1 MAIDVIKESIEC
13 EQLLGEN
20 FSDNIIK
27 AEYVI
32 PDTHPDVIKILTVEV
47 RPKVNNKEVM
57 KDKVYLEG
65 DLEYNVIYL
74 AKEEE
79 TMNVFNVSY
88 TGDFLNYVEVKGADY
103 GMDCECEAYVEHMD
117 CNIINERKIGIE
129 GVVKLK
135 AEVYKKYNF
144 EIIKDVEESEDIQ
157 MLKNPMEIDKIVNSI
172 ETDIIGKGVIE
183 VPNNYPEV
191 DNILNWNINIQDR
204 VVNVYDDKVS
214 IEGKAIINLI
224 YKGKD
229 TRDVF
234 AMEKIIDFDKDLDV
248 ENAAPFMR
256 NYSDFYVEGLEVDI
270 KDNDIGEKRVIDLET
285 LVKVNI
291 KLVYKEDMNIIEDA
305 YSPSIFMEMKKESYE
320 LNVTH
325 GEGQEEIIVKDDI
338 EIEDSDLRPKEIL
351 SCIGNT
357 SITDKRIVE
366 DKVII
371 DGVLNVNVLYKTN
384 NKDNYIESVSEEI
397 PFSCTVDIPGSKIQM
412 ESVAKCILD
421 SIEANIEGGN
431 IAIRAIVK
439 GYAKVN
445 YISNKEF
452 LVDIECIEGELPKK
466 KASIT
471 IYVVQNGDTL
481 WKIAKRYYTT
491 IENIINI
498 NELENPDTIK
508 PGDKL
513 IIPGRAYI

>member
-1 MAIDVIKESIEC
+1 MWKM
-13 EQLLGEN
+13 Q
-20 FSDNIIK
+20 
-27 AEYVI
+27 
-32 PDTHPDVIKILTVEV
+32 
-47 RPKVNNKEVM
+47 
-57 KDKVYLEG
+57 
-65 DLEYNVIYL
+65 
-74 AKEEE
+74 
-79 TMNVFNVSY
+79 
-88 TGDFLNYVEVKGADY
+88 
-103 GMDCECEAYVEHMD
+103 
-117 CNIINERKIGIE
+117 
-129 GVVKLK
+129 
-135 AEVYKKYNF
+135 
-144 EIIKDVEESEDIQ
+144 
-157 MLKNPMEIDKIVNSI
+157 
-172 ETDIIGKGVIE
+172 
-183 VPNNYPEV
+183 
-191 DNILNWNINIQDR
+191 
-204 VVNVYDDKVS
+204 
-214 IEGKAIINLI
+214 
-224 YKGKD
+224 
-229 TRDVF
+229 
-234 AMEKIIDFDKDLDV
+234 
-248 ENAAPFMR
+248 PFMR

-397 PFSCTVDIPGSKIQM
+397 PFSCNGRYSGSKIQM

>member
-27 AEYVI
+27 SEYVI
-32 PDTHPDVIKILTVEV
+32 PDTHPDVAKILTVEV
-47 RPKVNNKEVM
+47 RPKINSKEVM

-79 TMNVFNVSY
+79 TMNVFNVGFS
-88 TGDFLNYVEVKGADY
+88 GNFSNYVEVNGADY
-103 GMDCECEAYVEHMD
+103 NMDCECEAYVEHMD

-135 AEVYKKYNF
+135 SEVYKKYNF
-144 EIIKDVEESEDIQ
+144 EIIKDIEESEGIQ
-157 MLKNPMEIDKIVNSI
+157 MLKNPMEIDKIVNNVES
-172 ETDIIGKGVIE
+172 DIICKGMLEI
-183 VPNNYPEV
+183 PRNQPEV
-191 DNILNWNINIQDR
+191 ESILNWDVTIKNRDI
-204 VVNVYDDKVS
+204 NVYDDKVS
-214 IEGKAIINLI
+214 IQGNAVINLI

-234 AMEKIIDFDKDLDV
+234 TIEETLEFNKDIEL
-248 ENAAPFMR
+248 ENVAPFMKS
-256 NYSDFYVEGLEVDI
+256 YSDFHIEGLELDI
-270 KDNDIGEKRVIDLET
+270 NDNDIGEKRIIDLEA
-285 LVKVNI
+285 LIKVNT
-291 KLVYKEDMNIIEDA
+291 KLMYKEDMNIIEDV
-305 YSPSIFMEMKKESYE
+305 YSPSIFMEMKKENYE

-325 GEGQEEIIVKDDI
+325 GEEKEEIVVKDDI
-338 EIEDSDLRPKEIL
+338 EIESNELKPKEII
-351 SCIGNT
+351 SCTGNT

-366 DKVII
+366 DKVIV
-371 DGVLNVNVLYKTN
+371 DGVLNVSVLYKTTHV
-384 NKDNYIESVSEEI
+384 DNYIESISEEI
-397 PFSCTVDIPGSKIQM
+397 PFSCTVDVPGSKIQM
-412 ESVAKCILD
+412 KSIVKCIL
-421 SIEANIEGGN
+421 ENIEGNIEAGN
-431 IAIRAIVK
+431 IAIKAIVNT
-439 GYAKVN
+439 YAKVN
-445 YISNKEF
+445 YVSDKEF
-452 LVDIECIEGELPKK
+452 LVDIECIEGELPQK

-491 IENIINI
+491 VENIINI
-498 NELENPDTIK
+498 NELEDPDIIK